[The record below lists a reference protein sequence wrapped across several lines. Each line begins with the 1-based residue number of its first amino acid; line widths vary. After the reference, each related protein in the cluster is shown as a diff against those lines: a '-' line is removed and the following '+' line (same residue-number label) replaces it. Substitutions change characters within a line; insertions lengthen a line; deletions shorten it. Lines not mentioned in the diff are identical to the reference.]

1 MKKQGLLHKLM
12 NINAIIMACVLTFLA
27 CLLSIWIKI
36 NFITEKEL
44 QFNQIGQYISNMIIT
59 YSDIEDT
66 EEGRI
71 SKLENILN
79 ISGTAINADIYIIDS
94 NMKMYISADNI
105 KHIYDAED
113 IKILNSTAEVLK
125 SGKPIKYIKDNYTC
139 IYPVMKDSEF
149 KGCVIMESPLY
160 LVKRQLKKIYIIIWI
175 SAGLF
180 MIISTIVLS
189 FFTNKILINPLHEI
203 SKTAR
208 RFANGEV
215 DRRVNISSHD
225 EIGELAKSFNIMAE
239 SLEKVENNR
248 REFISNVSHELRSP
262 ITSIKGFISGII
274 DGVIP
279 KDKEGYYLERI
290 YNEAQRLTRLIN
302 DLLDLSA
309 IESGKLKFKMKKID
323 INEIIRICIINNEQ
337 RLNDKNINLE
347 VNFQSEKCFAN
358 ADEDKMMQ
366 VVTNL
371 LDNSI
376 KYCGDCGS
384 IKISNYVKGNKIF
397 TQIYNDGPQIEE
409 EEINKIWDRF
419 YKSDKSRTNKVST
432 GLGLPIVRMILMQ
445 QGEEVWAENDK
456 NKGVKFIFTLTKFKE
471 L

>member
-1 MKKQGLLHKLM
+1 MKKHGLLHKLM

-44 QFNQIGQYISNMIIT
+44 QFNQMGQYISDMIIT

-71 SKLENILN
+71 SKLKNILN
-79 ISGTAINADIYIIDS
+79 ISGTAINADIYIIDDDL
-94 NMKMYISADNI
+94 KMYISEDNI
-105 KHIYDAED
+105 KHIYDDED

-125 SGKPIKYIKDNYTC
+125 SGKAIKYIKDNYTC
-139 IYPVMKDSEF
+139 IYPVMKDGEF
-149 KGCVIMESPLY
+149 KGCVVMESPLY

-180 MIISTIVLS
+180 MVVSTIVLS
-189 FFTNKILINPLHEI
+189 FFINKILINPLYEI

-215 DRRVNISSHD
+215 DKRVNISSND

-279 KDKEGYYLERI
+279 KDKEGYYLERV
-290 YNEAQRLTRLIN
+290 YNETQRLTRLIN

-376 KYCGDCGS
+376 KYCGDCGT
-384 IKISNYVKGNKIF
+384 IKISNYIKGNKIF
-397 TQIYNDGPQIEE
+397 NEIYNDGPQIGE

-445 QGEEVWAENDK
+445 QGEEIWAENDK
-456 NKGVKFIFTLTKFKE
+456 IKGVKFIFTLTKIKE